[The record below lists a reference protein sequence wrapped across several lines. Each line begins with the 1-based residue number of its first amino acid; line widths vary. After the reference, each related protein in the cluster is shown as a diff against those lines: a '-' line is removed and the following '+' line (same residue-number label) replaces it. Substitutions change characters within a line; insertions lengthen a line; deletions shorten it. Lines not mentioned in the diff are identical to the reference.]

1 MFIGNACD
9 DWLCLVEWLAQRGAL
24 KVVVG
29 LETYSLTPT
38 VSRKFNIFLDRYKGI
53 TVQLV
58 SQSLLDTEQSAYDL
72 LKSSIATYPLAAV
85 FFLSGVSH
93 WHSSFKFLKK
103 IVRIACRFLN
113 GSVRISWLLDNV
125 PTI

>member
-1 MFIGNACD
+1 MFLGNACD

-58 SQSLLDTEQSAYDL
+58 SQSLLDTEQSTYDL
-72 LKSSIATYPLAAV
+72 LNSSTATYPLAAV
-85 FFLSGVSH
+85 FFVSGVSH
-93 WHSSFKFLKK
+93 RHSSFKF
-103 IVRIACRFLN
+103 
-113 GSVRISWLLDNV
+113 
-125 PTI
+125 

>member
-1 MFIGNACD
+1 MFLGSSCD

-72 LKSSIATYPLAAV
+72 LKSSTATYPLAAI
-85 FFLSGVSH
+85 FFVSGVSH
-93 WHSSFKFLKK
+93 WCRHSSFKKNICPICMPFLK
-103 IVRIACRFLN
+103 RLCQ
-113 GSVRISWLLDNV
+113 NV
-125 PTI
+125 MSHG